1 MCRYC
6 GRAIDNAEHTLMECE
21 EWNVE
26 REELKVAM
34 DKPVNME
41 NITIALCSGEDTWK
55 TVNKFAQRI
64 IRRKE
69 DDERAE
75 QQRKK

>member
-1 MCRYC
+1 
-6 GRAIDNAEHTLMECE
+6 MEK
-21 EWNVE
+21 
-26 REELKVAM
+26 EELKVPM
-34 DKPVNME
+34 DKPV

-69 DDERAE
+69 DDERVE